1 MEIALIITLIYCIIM
16 VYLIINGKIASFKL
30 RCGLFLGSV
39 FITFVMG
46 QYWFAFFIWLFNA
59 ALLLYSNSLQILER
73 KALVYFGYSGYSK
86 PYLSEPEVNLKLLD
100 CIVC

>member
-39 FITFVMG
+39 FIAFVMG
-46 QYWFAFFIWLFNA
+46 GEQYWFAFFIWLYA
-59 ALLLYSNSLQILER
+59 ALLLYSIIYDLT
-73 KALVYFGYSGYSK
+73 SGNWK
-86 PYLSEPEVNLKLLD
+86 N
-100 CIVC
+100 